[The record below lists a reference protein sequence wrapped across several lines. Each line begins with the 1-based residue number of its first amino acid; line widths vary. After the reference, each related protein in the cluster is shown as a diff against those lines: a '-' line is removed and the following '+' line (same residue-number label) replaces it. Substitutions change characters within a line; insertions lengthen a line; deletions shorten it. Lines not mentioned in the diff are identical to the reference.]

1 MHYVTTIFKRKK
13 NNFVFEVNFLLHDKH
28 QPNKKNKTKYVILE
42 WEINLKIIIW
52 LGSND
57 LNSLMRARS
66 VCKKA
71 NKNWSEKYFPIVIVI
86 WREEQHLQQGK
97 FNPSTTHTINH
108 NNNSWHHEITKKTFT
123 HIWFNFFLFWT
134 KTTPKRQSPSCPT
147 TS

>member
-1 MHYVTTIFKRKK
+1 MHYVTTSFTRKK
-13 NNFVFEVNFLLHDKH
+13 NNFVFEVNFFAARSTST
-28 QPNKKNKTKYVILE
+28 QQQQQNKNE
-42 WEINLKIIIW
+42 WAINMKIIIW

-86 WREEQHLQQGK
+86 WRDQQHLQQGK
-97 FNPSTTHTINH
+97 LNPSTTHTINH
-108 NNNSWHHEITKKTFT
+108 NNNNSWHHEITKKTFT